1 MDWKKRK
8 THWYQAVSSALS
20 FPLLKEVLQNG
31 FVFDVANF
39 EHRGSLAELIR
50 FDVIKFKS

>member
-8 THWYQAVSSALS
+8 THWYQAVSSALN
-20 FPLLKEVLQNG
+20 FPSLKEVSQNG

-39 EHRGSLAELIR
+39 QNRGSLAELLR
-50 FDVIKFKS
+50 F

>member
-1 MDWKKRK
+1 MGWKKRK
-8 THWYQAVSSALS
+8 THWYQAVSSAPS

-39 EHRGSLAELIR
+39 KNRGSLAELIR
-50 FDVIKFKS
+50 F